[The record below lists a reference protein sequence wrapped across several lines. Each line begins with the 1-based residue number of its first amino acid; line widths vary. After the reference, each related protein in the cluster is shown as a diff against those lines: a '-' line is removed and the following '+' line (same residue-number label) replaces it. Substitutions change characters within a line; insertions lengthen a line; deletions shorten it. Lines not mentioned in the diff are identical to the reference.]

1 MAKGEDG
8 ANTIPGRMVLGGFRQ
23 IGSSLGNFAVGEI
36 GCRWASLGQD
46 IVHSCEQKNERETSV
61 SGFNVAE
68 I

>member
-1 MAKGEDG
+1 MGKGEDG
-8 ANTIPGRMVLGGFRQ
+8 ANTIPGHMVLGGFRQ
-23 IGSSLGNFAVGEI
+23 VRSSLGNFAVREI